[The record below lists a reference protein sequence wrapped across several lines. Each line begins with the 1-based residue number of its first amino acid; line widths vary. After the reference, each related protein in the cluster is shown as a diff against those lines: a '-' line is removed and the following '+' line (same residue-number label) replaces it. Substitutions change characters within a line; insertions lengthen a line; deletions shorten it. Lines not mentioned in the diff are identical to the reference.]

1 MTYDTGIG
9 ILGGQFLEKGEHG
22 SLLGLGSGIGRMA
35 GDIETAF
42 VANTE

>member
-1 MTYDTGIG
+1 MPYDTGFG

-22 SLLGLGSGIGRMA
+22 SFLSLSPGIGSMA
-35 GDIETAF
+35 GGIETAF